1 MIVQHEGVIIR
12 NSNNYNKCSRG
23 DIINVTKAVARK
35 STLQIIKKSQSGKFI
50 PLDKETGEPH
60 QCQ

>member
-12 NSNNYNKCSRG
+12 NSNNYNKRSRG

-35 STLQIIKKSQSGKFI
+35 STLQIIKKSQSGKSF
-50 PLDKETGEPH
+50 H
-60 QCQ
+60 